1 MGKVE
6 PGRGTEIEA
15 RMVALAGRQHGVVAR
30 RQLGEL
36 GLTSRM
42 VARRVEVGALRHMH
56 RGVYLL
62 GALDGPLRPR
72 LAPEMAAVL
81 ACGDGARVS
90 HRSAGWLWGFWPGRP
105 PRGPDVAV
113 PWETRRARAGVTVH
127 RTRSLAS
134 SDRTTVEGIPVTTPA
149 RTLRD
154 LATVASP
161 RVLNRAAA
169 RAERLGLVD
178 AETIAALLAAH
189 GARPGVAT
197 LRAALGDGRSLV
209 LTRSEAEELL
219 LALLRRFGLP
229 TPETNV
235 RIAGYE
241 VDCFWPALGVAVEVD
256 GFAHHGSRR
265 SFDDDRRRDAELAAA
280 GVQVIRVTWTH
291 LTKEPERTMMRLG
304 QVLAL
309 AGSPVQTPGIA
320 VSPLPRAASPRSRRG
335 ARTLRTGRAGTR

>member
-1 MGKVE
+1 MGKVG
-6 PGRGTEIEA
+6 PGPKAAMDA
-15 RMVALAGRQHGVVAR
+15 RVVGLAGRQHGVVAR
-30 RQLGEL
+30 RQLREL

-42 VARRVEVGALRHMH
+42 VGRRVEDGTLRRVH

-81 ACGDGARVS
+81 ACGDDARVS
-90 HRSAGWLWGFWPGRP
+90 HRSAGWLWGFWPCRP

-113 PWETRRARAGVTVH
+113 PWETRRARAGVTVR
-127 RTRSLAS
+127 RTRSLPS
-134 SDRTTVEGIPVTTPA
+134 SDGTTAEGIPVTTPA

-154 LATVASP
+154 LATVVTP
-161 RVLNRAAA
+161 GELNRAAA

-178 AETIAALLAAH
+178 AETIADLVADH
-189 GARPGVAT
+189 GARPGAAT

-241 VDCFWPALGVAVEVD
+241 VDCLWPALGVAVEVD

-280 GVQVIRVTWTH
+280 GVQVIRVTWKH
-291 LTKEPERTMMRLG
+291 LAEEPETTMVRLA

-309 AGSPVQTPGIA
+309 AGSPVRSPGME
-320 VSPLPRAASPRSRRG
+320 VSRPARPALPRSPPAAPAPAA
-335 ARTLRTGRAGTR
+335 AR